1 MTQRSPAELSE
12 AFAALGDP
20 TRWTVL
26 VRLSRAPASAST
38 LARELPISRQA
49 IAKHL
54 AVLRESGLIATE
66 RRGREVVHVPL
77 GSRLS
82 SLGDDLI
89 RLGESWDRRLAG
101 IKRAAESSPGPG
113 AGSGPACR

>member
-1 MTQRSPAELSE
+1 MSRLSPVELSE

-26 VRLSRAPASAST
+26 VRLSQEPRSASA
-38 LARELPISRQA
+38 LARDLPISRQA

-66 RRGREVVHVPL
+66 RRGREIVYLPL

-82 SLGDDLI
+82 ALGDDLI
-89 RLGESWDRRLAG
+89 RLGETWDRRLAA
-101 IKRAAESSPGPG
+101 IKRAAESSP
-113 AGSGPACR
+113 